1 MVLQEELDKIKNE
14 FVLRMESK
22 LEQQIVS
29 VVEEKWKQY
38 SAQQQ
43 QSVEIQASASSKTD
57 SRLDNFVTRDYVQ
70 VSITKMRSQML

>member
-1 MVLQEELDKIKNE
+1 
-14 FVLRMESK
+14 MESK

-43 QSVEIQASASSKTD
+43 SVESKASSASSDSD
-57 SRLDNFVTRDYVQ
+57 SRLDNFVSRDYVQ
-70 VSITKMRSQML
+70 VSFTRVI